1 MHKPQFKRTLIL
13 ASIFE
18 NLSLLSHEKNIAKTA
33 FPSYVL
39 IIFTYF
45 EGINLISRANLTV
58 TDICVEIL
66 RPDLFT
72 FLESNSGSNES
83 LELWKVS
90 LTLFYFYIF
99 RYCMQALV
107 KTMLK

>member
-1 MHKPQFKRTLIL
+1 MHKHQFKRTLIL

-18 NLSLLSHEKNIAKTA
+18 NLSLLPREKNIAKAA

-72 FLESNSGSNES
+72 FLESFSGSSES
-83 LELWKVS
+83 KS
-90 LTLFYFYIF
+90 HCKGNLTLIK
-99 RYCMQALV
+99 L
-107 KTMLK
+107 

>member
-18 NLSLLSHEKNIAKTA
+18 NLSLLSHEKIIAKTA

-58 TDICVEIL
+58 TDV
-66 RPDLFT
+66 
-72 FLESNSGSNES
+72 
-83 LELWKVS
+83 
-90 LTLFYFYIF
+90 
-99 RYCMQALV
+99 
-107 KTMLK
+107 